1 MRTPNVCPK
10 SRWRQ
15 PGPLWWR
22 AGGALNK
29 ALRQVGNGP
38 GAGCRAA
45 SALHAAWAGHDTRPL
60 RGPMVQ
66 LQSPCPPCGACVN
79 GQRGGTRRV
88 CALAH
93 RYAAQGR
100 AWRLAHGCCRH
111 AGGPGCVAKG
121 MSMASAGRGLGWL
134 KREELSDGGAWRPPA
149 APAGRITPPS
159 ASCVC
164 ILSWRTVRR
173 SAPAA
178 SPS

>member
-1 MRTPNVCPK
+1 MRTPNVCLK

-66 LQSPCPPCGACVN
+66 LQSLCPPCGACVN

-100 AWRLAHGCCRH
+100 AWRRAHGCCRH
-111 AGGPGCVAKG
+111 AGGPGRAHHSSFCFLCMYFILAHCTSKRTCSESILTFVRLSVLSSSSVAVRLARFF
-121 MSMASAGRGLGWL
+121 STESF
-134 KREELSDGGAWRPPA
+134 
-149 APAGRITPPS
+149 
-159 ASCVC
+159 SC
-164 ILSWRTVRR
+164 L
-173 SAPAA
+173 
-178 SPS
+178 

>member
-1 MRTPNVCPK
+1 MRTPNVCLK

-100 AWRLAHGCCRH
+100 AWRRAHGCCRH

-134 KREELSDGGAWRPPA
+134 KREELSDGA
-149 APAGRITPPS
+149 AGGRQAPPAGRITPPS